1 MTGTTSG
8 DAPRLPVPAGLLHD
22 LRTPLGQII
31 GYTEMLVEQ
40 AQAAEGHALVPDLQK
55 VSAAG
60 YRILSLLEE
69 NFTGVHAPRAGA
81 AEASPEDSAAP
92 SGAPSDTPASPPDAS
107 ASSPSDD
114 SAASSAASSDASAA
128 SSDAPDAKPSD
139 TPSGDDTP
147 APGASPAPSGTVKAV
162 RLAEFIV
169 RNREPILAEW
179 EAFARTCTPASAP
192 MDITALRDHAN
203 EMLTV
208 IAADLRTAQGGSAQ
222 AEKSKGLAPAADA
235 SAEPTA
241 AEEHGAGRAESGFT
255 MEQMVSE
262 YRALRASVIRLWT
275 RAQGALTPGDV
286 EDLTR
291 FNEAIDQSLAE
302 SVSRYTEELDNSKEM
317 FLAILGHDLRTPLGV
332 VFTSARFMLDTGE
345 LAEPHLT
352 LTQRIAGSATRMVHM
367 VGDLLDFTRSRLG
380 GGIPIV
386 RQDMSMGKVVHDM
399 VDELMALHPE
409 RTIRIDARGDERGE
423 WDAARIAQALTN
435 LVSNALEHGDE
446 GAEVTVTVGGGDE
459 EITIAVHNRGPA
471 IPGERLNGIFNPM
484 KPREPG
490 SPTATGPTGN
500 LGLGLYIADRI
511 VHAHQGSIAV
521 DSSQERGTTFTVRL
535 PRCE

>member
-1 MTGTTSG
+1 MSEPTSG
-8 DAPRLPVPAGLLHD
+8 GAPRLSVPAGLLHD

-31 GYTEMLVEQ
+31 GYSEMLVEQ

-69 NFTGVHAPRAGA
+69 NFTGVHAPRPA
-81 AEASPEDSAAP
+81 ASSSEDSAASP
-92 SGAPSDTPASPPDAS
+92 PMDSAAPADAPRAESSDAPASPSPEAP
-107 ASSPSDD
+107 ASSSPDD
-114 SAASSAASSDASAA
+114 PATTSDASAA
-128 SSDAPDAKPSD
+128 PSD
-139 TPSGDDTP
+139 VPGAESS
-147 APGASPAPSGTVKAV
+147 GASPAAAGTHKAV

-169 RNREPILAEW
+169 TNREPILVEW

-208 IAADLRTAQGGSAQ
+208 IAADLRTEQDGSAQ
-222 AEKSKGLAPAADA
+222 AEKSKGRAPDA
-235 SAEPTA
+235 SGEPTA

-255 MEQMVSE
+255 MEQMVAE

-275 RAQGALTPGDV
+275 RAQGGLAPGDV

-302 SVSRYTEELDNSKEM
+302 SVSRYTEELDRSKEM

-332 VFTSARFMLDTGE
+332 VFTSSRFMLETGE

-352 LTQRIAGSATRMVHM
+352 LTQRISGSATRMVHM

-380 GGIPIV
+380 GGIPIA
-386 RQDMSMGKVVHDM
+386 REDMSMGRVVHDV
-399 VDELMALHPE
+399 VDELAALHPQ
-409 RTIRIDARGDERGE
+409 RTIRIDARGDERGQ
-423 WDAARIAQALTN
+423 WDPARIAQALTN
-435 LVSNALEHGDE
+435 LVGNALEHGDE
-446 GAEVTVTVGGGDE
+446 GADVTVTVGGGDE

-471 IPGERLNGIFNPM
+471 IPGERLNGLFNPM

-521 DSSQERGTTFTVRL
+521 DSSPERGTTFTVCL
-535 PRCE
+535 PRRE